1 VSEKLQKLKESMAKI
16 QAEIAEEQKRIN
28 EKAAKELQQRIKV
41 VGRYV
46 LDTKKGPELETLV
59 AEMEAA
65 GYLKKNSDRKAF
77 GLELTKDG
85 NTEGDQ
91 D

>member
-1 VSEKLQKLKESMAKI
+1 MSDKLQKLKESMAKI
-16 QAEIAEEQKRIN
+16 QAEIEEEQKRLK

-41 VGRYV
+41 VGKYF
-46 LDTKKGPELETLV
+46 LDTTKEPDFKKLV
-59 AEMEAA
+59 VTMEAA